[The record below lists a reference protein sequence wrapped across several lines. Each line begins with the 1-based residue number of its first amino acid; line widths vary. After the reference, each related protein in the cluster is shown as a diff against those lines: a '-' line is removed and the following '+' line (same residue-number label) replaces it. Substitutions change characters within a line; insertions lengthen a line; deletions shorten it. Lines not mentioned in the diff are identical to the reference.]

1 MLELERA
8 QVGVDLLG
16 VVVAQLR
23 IANVQRVKV
32 ELSGLYRHRLTAAGL
47 LRQKL
52 LLLERLALSRGAL
65 PRHAHIGW
73 VGHGRDA
80 PPPRALRGLCLVG
93 VVKQTVS
100 GEVCACIQR
109 RRTGAERTEA
119 SKELRKASG
128 GIDRRC
134 DVARAHGHD
143 LTRVLRL

>member
-23 IANVQRVKV
+23 IANVQRVKI
-32 ELSGLYRHRLTAAGL
+32 ELRGLYRHRLTAAGL

-80 PPPRALRGLCLVG
+80 PPPRALSEADRA
-93 VVKQTVS
+93 Q
-100 GEVCACIQR
+100 EAQR
-109 RRTGAERTEA
+109 KSVAR
-119 SKELRKASG
+119 KEKAS
-128 GIDRRC
+128 
-134 DVARAHGHD
+134 V
-143 LTRVLRL
+143 

>member
-16 VVVAQLR
+16 VVVAKLR
-23 IANVQRVKV
+23 VSDVQRIEV
-32 ELSGLYRHRLTAAGL
+32 ELSRLDRHRLTAAEL

-80 PPPRALRGLCLVG
+80 PPRALRGLCLVG
-93 VVKQTVS
+93 VVEANRRVAC
-100 GEVCACIQR
+100 VCVHPAQADR
-109 RRTGAERTEA
+109 RRAD
-119 SKELRKASG
+119 G
-128 GIDRRC
+128 G
-134 DVARAHGHD
+134 VKRA
-143 LTRVLRL
+143 T